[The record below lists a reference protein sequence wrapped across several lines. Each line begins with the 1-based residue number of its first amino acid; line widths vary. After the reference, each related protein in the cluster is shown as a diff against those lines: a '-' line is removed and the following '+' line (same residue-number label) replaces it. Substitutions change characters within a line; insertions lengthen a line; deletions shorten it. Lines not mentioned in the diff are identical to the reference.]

1 MKLLQFIEI
10 GTLATKFDYKNKQIE
25 LLIHAPVNANSTMK
39 DVYDYL
45 TDVKEIKEDPY
56 AMVALEKFITAQ
68 YQDSFDKNIFKE
80 CDIKI
85 KSYDTN
91 QYYMIF
97 HLSTIRNIMEDAVEK
112 E

>member
-10 GTLATKFDYKNKQIE
+10 GTLATKFDYKDKEIE
-25 LLIHAPVNANSTMK
+25 LLIHAPVNEKSTMK
-39 DVYDYL
+39 EVYDYL
-45 TDVKEIKEDPY
+45 TEVKEIKEDPY

-68 YQDSFDKNIFKE
+68 DQDSFDKNIFDE
-80 CDIKI
+80 CEIEI
-85 KSYDTN
+85 KSYDKN

-97 HLSTIRNIMEDAVEK
+97 HLSSIRNIMEDAVEK